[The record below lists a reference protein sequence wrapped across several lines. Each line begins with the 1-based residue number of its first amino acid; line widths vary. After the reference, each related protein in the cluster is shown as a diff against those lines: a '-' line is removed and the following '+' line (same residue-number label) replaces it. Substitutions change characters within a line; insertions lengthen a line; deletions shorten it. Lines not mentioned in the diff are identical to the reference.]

1 MCVWKATRTVAINAL
16 LSIPGLDMIFPSLE
30 LFTTFRYSVYLVA
43 LSLQKSPDVNE
54 GFLLPTI
61 KVHRFTGKET
71 RSGILFFFLDDGK

>member
-61 KVHRFTGKET
+61 KVTGLLE
-71 RSGILFFFLDDGK
+71 RRPVLEYFSFFR